1 MFVNMVTK
9 MRIYKIN
16 QNLWCPWG
24 VHVMFFHLITNG
36 MFIFCFF
43 LLIIIKYKVKQKLFH
58 QSNIQDAWNKFLFVI
73 SNIRKFYE
81 ISFNSFECNPDGIQS
96 EVFNM
101 ILVWKIIKVRSLM
114 WNSNKLL
121 GVSKYKAW
129 TEYVKV

>member
-1 MFVNMVTK
+1 MHEIDSF
-9 MRIYKIN
+9 
-16 QNLWCPWG
+16 LW
-24 VHVMFFHLITNG
+24 L
-36 MFIFCFF
+36 
-43 LLIIIKYKVKQKLFH
+43 
-58 QSNIQDAWNKFLFVI
+58 
-73 SNIRKFYE
+73 SNIRKVDRLLLSKCTNYK
-81 ISFNSFECNPDGIQS
+81 ISFNSLECNPDGIQS

>member
-1 MFVNMVTK
+1 MHTMNSF
-9 MRIYKIN
+9 
-16 QNLWCPWG
+16 LW
-24 VHVMFFHLITNG
+24 L
-36 MFIFCFF
+36 
-43 LLIIIKYKVKQKLFH
+43 
-58 QSNIQDAWNKFLFVI
+58 
-73 SNIRKFYE
+73 SNIRDRLFVSTCTNYKT
-81 ISFNSFECNPDGIQS
+81 SFDSLECNPDSIQS